1 MCRLKQH
8 VVVAFTLLILPA
20 AVSTSAQKIYWT
32 DRDADRIQRANV
44 DGSNVE
50 DLIASKV
57 AAPQAIALDVAAG
70 KMYWADS
77 GTRKLQRAGL
87 DGANIEDLLTHG
99 LVTPSGIALDLD
111 SRKIYWT
118 DTVNET
124 IQRANMEI
132 PVGETAEN
140 RTDVETLLVGSVL
153 MQVREGIAID
163 PIGGK
168 VYWASSF
175 GSNNALNRAN
185 LDGSDI
191 EELVTAGFSTVHGI
205 ALDVAAGKIYWTAG
219 SFASAKLLRA
229 NMDIPANETPD
240 NRSDVETI
248 LTKELRRPRG
258 LFVDSSAGRMYWTD
272 PTALKVQSAD
282 LNGANIE
289 DVVAEGL
296 AAPEGVALDPV
307 AGRVYWTDLGNDKIQ
322 RANIDGSQVEDVIA
336 ARLVIPVGIALDLA
350 AGYMYWA
357 DDGTNRIQR
366 ASLDIPDGETP
377 LDRSDI
383 EDVVIQ
389 NAAYSYIALDLPA
402 NKMYWTDA
410 TSSNFHI
417 CRADLDGSAIE
428 TLDIPDLRWPF
439 GIAVDPIEG
448 KIYWSGADV
457 GIRRANR
464 DGSAPEDFLFTD
476 FLCETDVAL
485 DLITRRIYWGDY
497 CADNVLRAKLSDA
510 ISEQLVTGVDTA
522 NGLALD
528 LVAGKIY
535 WTNTGYPTLALIQR
549 ANLDGSDVEDVITT
563 GLNSPWGIA
572 IDRTLPADCDRN
584 GIVSLADFALLA
596 SCLTGPGTSIRA
608 CTCDDPDSDGDFDL
622 RDMAI
627 LQAGFMSP
635 SS

>member
-8 VVVAFTLLILPA
+8 VVVAFTLVVLPA
-20 AVSTSAQKIYWT
+20 AVSTYAQKIYWT
-32 DRDADRIQRANV
+32 DRNADRIQRANV

-50 DLIASKV
+50 DLIASEV
-57 AAPQAIALDVAAG
+57 ASPRAIALDVAAG
-70 KMYWADS
+70 KMYWADA

-87 DGANIEDLLTHG
+87 DGANVEDLLTHG
-99 LVTPSGIALDLD
+99 LVTPSGIALDLNA
-111 SRKIYWT
+111 RKIYWT
-118 DTVNET
+118 DTENET

-140 RTDVETLLVGSVL
+140 RTDVETLLVATVH
-153 MQVREGIAID
+153 MQEGIAID

-168 VYWASSF
+168 IYWASNS
-175 GSNNALNRAN
+175 GANHALNRAN

-191 EELVTAGFSTVHGI
+191 EELVTAGFSSVHGI

-219 SFASAKLLRA
+219 SFSSAKLLRA

-282 LNGANIE
+282 LNGGNIE
-289 DVVAEGL
+289 DVAAEGL

-307 AGRVYWTDLGNDKIQ
+307 AGRVYWTDIGNDKIQ

-336 ARLVIPVGIALDLA
+336 ARLVDPLGIALDLA

-366 ASLDIPDGETP
+366 ASLNVPDGETP
-377 LDRSDI
+377 FDRSDI

-410 TSSNFHI
+410 TTSNFHI
-417 CRADLDGSAIE
+417 WRADLNGSAIE

-439 GIAVDPIEG
+439 GIAVDAVEG
-448 KIYWSGADV
+448 KIYWGNADV

-464 DGSAPEDFLFTD
+464 DGSAPEDFLLTD
-476 FLCETDVAL
+476 LQCETDLAL
-485 DLITRRIYWGDY
+485 DLITRRIYWGEF
-497 CADNVLRAKLSDA
+497 CAENVQRAKLSDA
-510 ISEQLVTGVDTA
+510 ISEQLVAGLDVP

-528 LVAGKIY
+528 LVAQKIY
-535 WTNTGYPTLALIQR
+535 WTRTGFPALALIQR
-549 ANLDGSDVEDVITT
+549 ANLDGSDVEEVITT

-596 SCLTGPGTSIRA
+596 ACLTGPGTSIRA
-608 CTCDDPDSDGDFDL
+608 CTCDDPDNDGDFDL

>member
-1 MCRLKQH
+1 MCRKKQH
-8 VVVAFTLLILPA
+8 VVVVCTLLVFSA
-20 AVSTSAQKIYWT
+20 AASTYAQKIYWT

-57 AAPQAIALDVAAG
+57 AAPHAIALDVAAEQ
-70 KMYWADS
+70 MYWADA

-99 LVTPSGIALDLD
+99 LVTPSGLALDLNA
-111 SRKIYWT
+111 RKMYWT
-118 DTVNET
+118 DTVNAT

-140 RTDVETLLVGSVL
+140 RTDVETLLVATYRI
-153 MQVREGIAID
+153 QEGIAID

-168 VYWASSF
+168 VYWASYF
-175 GSNNALNRAN
+175 PAHHALNRAN

-191 EELVTAGFSTVHGI
+191 EELVTAGFSSVHGI

-219 SFASAKLLRA
+219 SFSSAKLLRA

-248 LTKELRRPRG
+248 LTTELSVPRG
-258 LFVDSSAGRMYWTD
+258 LAIDPTAGRMYWTD
-272 PTALKVQSAD
+272 RALDKIQSAD

-322 RANIDGSQVEDVIA
+322 RANLDGSQVEDVIA
-336 ARLVIPVGIALDLA
+336 ARLVMPVGIALDLA

-377 LDRSDI
+377 LDRNDI

-417 CRADLDGSAIE
+417 WRADLDGSAIE
-428 TLDIPDLRWPF
+428 TLDIPDLRWSF
-439 GIAVDPIEG
+439 GIAVDPVEG
-448 KIYWSGADV
+448 KIYWSDADV

-464 DGSAPEDFLFTD
+464 DGSAPEDFLLTD
-476 FLCETDVAL
+476 FRCETDVVL

-497 CADNVLRAKLSDA
+497 CADNVQRAKLSDA
-510 ISEQLVTGVDTA
+510 ISEQLVAGVDTA

-584 GIVSLADFALLA
+584 GIVNMADFASLA
-596 SCLTGPGTSIRA
+596 ACLTGPGTSIRG
-608 CTCDDPDSDGDFDL
+608 CTCVDPDRDGDFDL
-622 RDMAI
+622 RDIAI
-627 LQAGFMSP
+627 LQAGFMDP